1 MKTALIMPLLFVS
14 LGFAQDRPRVYVT
27 DKQMDQASL
36 LATRN
41 AAVAS
46 IQRGDDPRTTEIQAD
61 IVKVCPQVTVT
72 SRIERADFVLVFRR
86 ENGKRSAMFAFGG
99 LAGLALSAHAKVDG
113 ASLFDVNGDMV
124 TATKQRTV
132 EKSVREICGSI
143 PMTVTHQA
151 QTQAA
156 PAPVQLVVQP
166 AAAPIQP
173 GAVVTLAAYPAEAV
187 VMTPAPAVPVAYQQ
201 QGGVLVEP
209 ATQPP
214 VQPVSEEESLGDT
227 ARRAKQRKACLALAK
242 DNPSIKCQ

>member
-1 MKTALIMPLLFVS
+1 LDEREHKMKTALIMPLLFVS

-46 IQRGDDPRTTEIQAD
+46 IQGGDDPRTTEIQAD

-72 SRIERADFVLVFRR
+72 NRIERADFVLVFRR

-156 PAPVQLVVQP
+156 PAP
-166 AAAPIQP
+166 IQP
-173 GAVVTLAAYPAEAV
+173 VVP
-187 VMTPAPAVPVAYQQ
+187 PVA
-201 QGGVLVEP
+201 V
-209 ATQPP
+209 P
-214 VQPVSEEESLGDT
+214 VQPVVVSVHPTVAPVVVAAAPVTTLLYQETSLGE
-227 ARRAKQRKACLALAK
+227 AAKRSKQHTACLKLAA
-242 DNPSIKCQ
+242 DNPSITCQ